1 MRGLPLPVSSIP
13 TAAERKSI
21 LLCVAFL
28 AGALAPLW
36 AASASADESL
46 TQRRFAEAKALN
58 AELLSRS
65 SATET
70 LTRWCADHHL
80 AADTRIVAVKRTDV
94 RTSPDAATLAMLG
107 GVAAAQVKYRRVELT
122 CGARILSVA
131 DNWYRP
137 DRLTPEMNAALETT
151 QTPFGVVVRPLAF
164 TRRTVE
170 ITVTPAELAQS
181 GAIVLRHRAVLS
193 TAAGLPFSVVVES
206 YTAAALDDT
215 VE

>member
-1 MRGLPLPVSSIP
+1 MAGP
-13 TAAERKSI
+13 TAARARSD
-21 LLCVAFL
+21 L
-28 AGALAPLW
+28 A
-36 AASASADESL
+36 
-46 TQRRFAEAKALN
+46 QRRLNEARALN
-58 AELLSRS
+58 TELLSRP
-65 SATET
+65 SATES
-70 LTRWCADHHL
+70 LTRWCADHRL
-80 AADTRIVAVKRTDV
+80 AADPRIVAVKRTDV

-131 DNWYRP
+131 DNWYLP